1 MMRFIYT
8 VKSDLGTVTKKCL
21 LCSIEIYSRLRRY
34 SEYTYD
40 LVDQLI
46 VALKRII
53 FLVPD
58 ASNYIIIR
66 LMNEV
71 SILVMP
77 LTSLTVGIL

>member
-8 VKSDLGTVTKKCL
+8 VKSDLGTVTNKCL
-21 LCSIEIYSRLRRY
+21 RSIEIHSRLRQY
-34 SEYTYD
+34 SEYIYD

-46 VALKRII
+46 VALKRFI

-58 ASNYIIIR
+58 ASNYKIIR

-71 SILVMP
+71 SVLVMP
-77 LTSLTVGIL
+77 LASLTVGIL

>member
-1 MMRFIYT
+1 MVTLAGNNKRMMRFIYT

-21 LCSIEIYSRLRRY
+21 LCSIEIHSRLRLY

-58 ASNYIIIR
+58 ASQLHNYQAD
-66 LMNEV
+66 E
-71 SILVMP
+71 
-77 LTSLTVGIL
+77 